1 MSGRT
6 GERGRRAS
14 RDESTLFRTA
24 MRDAAPRRADAP
36 LPDAAPPASGARA
49 RETPAI
55 APAPAAPVPVAPAL
69 PDLAPGIFA
78 GIDKRSA
85 LRLKRGQTPIE
96 DRLDLHGMTQ
106 AEAHRALNGFVA
118 EAAAIGHRCVLV
130 ITGKGRAGSEGVLR
144 RMVPHWLNQ
153 ATLRPLILGVARAQ
167 PRDGGSGALYLLLR
181 RRR

>member
-1 MSGRT
+1 M
-6 GERGRRAS
+6 
-14 RDESTLFRTA
+14 
-24 MRDAAPRRADAP
+24 
-36 LPDAAPPASGARA
+36 
-49 RETPAI
+49 
-55 APAPAAPVPVAPAL
+55 
-69 PDLAPGIFA
+69 PDLAPGACA

-106 AEAHRALNGFVA
+106 AEAHRALNDFVA
-118 EAAAIGHRCVLV
+118 EAADAGQRCVLV
-130 ITGKGRAGSEGVLR
+130 ITGKGRGGSEGVLR

-153 ATLRPLILGVARAQ
+153 APLRPLILGVAQAQ

>member
-1 MSGRT
+1 MSGR
-6 GERGRRAS
+6 RPS
-14 RDESTLFRTA
+14 RDESALFRSV

-36 LPDAAPPASGARA
+36 LPDARL
-49 RETPAI
+49 
-55 APAPAAPVPVAPAL
+55 PAPAAPPAEAAESAPARTAL
-69 PDLAPGIFA
+69 PDLTPGVFA

-106 AEAHRALNGFVA
+106 AEAHRALNDFVA
-118 EAAAIGHRCVLV
+118 EAAGAGQRCVLV
-130 ITGKGRAGSEGVLR
+130 ITGKGRVGSEGVLR

-153 ATLRPLILGVARAQ
+153 APLRPLILGVARAQ